1 MIRLLLV
8 DDHVLFREGLEHI
21 IAHWDDFEVIGDASN
36 GQEALTLARE
46 SLPDLVL
53 MDINMPVLNGIE
65 TARRMSHEIPST
77 HIVMLTV
84 SEDEENLFEAL
95 KAGARGYVLKNTPS
109 RRLHDLLRGVMHGET
124 PFSGIMAT
132 KILDEFNKSDTKAAL
147 PKPPGIEPLT
157 EREQQ
162 VLKLVVAGLSN
173 AEIAEQIALTENTVK
188 KYFHNILQKLQ
199 LNNRVEAAVYAVRE
213 GLVTK

>member
-1 MIRLLLV
+1 MNRLLVV

-21 IAHWDDFEVIGDASN
+21 IAHWDDFEVCGEASN
-36 GQEALTLARE
+36 GQEALALARE

-53 MDINMPVLNGIE
+53 MDINMPVMDGIE
-65 TARRMSHEIPST
+65 ATRRMSRDLPST

-84 SEDEENLFEAL
+84 SEDETNLFEAL
-95 KAGARGYVLKNTPS
+95 KAGARGYVLKNTPG

-124 PFSGIMAT
+124 PFSGVMAT
-132 KILDEFNKSDTKAAL
+132 KILDEFTKTDARTT
-147 PKPPGIEPLT
+147 PSKIVEVEPLS

-162 VLKLVVAGLSN
+162 ILKLVVDGLSN
-173 AEIAEQIALTENTVK
+173 AEIADRLALSENTVK

-213 GLVTK
+213 GLVKP

>member
-1 MIRLLLV
+1 MNRLLIV
-8 DDHVLFREGLEHI
+8 DDHVLFREGLVHI
-21 IAHWDDFEVIGDASN
+21 IAHWEDFEAIGEASN
-36 GQEALTLARE
+36 GQEALAFARE

-53 MDINMPVLNGIE
+53 MDINMPVMNGIE
-65 TARRMSHEIPST
+65 ATRIMAREIPST

-132 KILDEFNKSDTKAAL
+132 KILDEFNRTDTKALL
-147 PKPPGIEPLT
+147 PKSTPIEPLN
-157 EREQQ
+157 EREQEILKQ
-162 VLKLVVAGLSN
+162 VAAGRSN
-173 AEIAEQIALTENTVK
+173 AEIAERLGLAENTVK

-213 GLVTK
+213 GLVNK

>member
-1 MIRLLLV
+1 MNRLLIV

-21 IAHWDDFEVIGDASN
+21 IAHWDDFKVIGEASN
-36 GQEALTLARE
+36 GKEAVEMATE

-53 MDINMPVLNGIE
+53 MDIHMPVMDGIE
-65 TARRMSHEIPST
+65 AARRMSLEIPST

-84 SEDEENLFEAL
+84 AEEEENLFEAL

-109 RRLHDLLRGVMHGET
+109 RRLHELLRGVMYGET

-132 KILDEFNKSDTKAAL
+132 KILDEFNKAGAKTEPPKA
-147 PKPPGIEPLT
+147 PGIEPLN

-162 VLKLVVAGLSN
+162 VLQLVVAGQTN
-173 AEIAEQIALTENTVK
+173 AEIAQQVGLAENTVK

-213 GLVTK
+213 GLVQK

>member
-1 MIRLLLV
+1 MNRLLIV
-8 DDHVLFREGLEHI
+8 DDHVLFREGLVHI
-21 IAHWDDFEVIGDASN
+21 LAHWDDFEVIGESSN
-36 GQEALTLARE
+36 GQEALALARE

-53 MDINMPVLNGIE
+53 MDINMPVMNGIE
-65 TARRMSHEIPST
+65 ATRTMSREIPST

-132 KILDEFNKSDTKAAL
+132 KILDEFNRTDAKPLL
-147 PKPPGIEPLT
+147 PKSTPIEPLN
-157 EREQQ
+157 EREQEI
-162 VLKLVVAGLSN
+162 LKLVVAGQSN
-173 AEIAEQIALTENTVK
+173 SEIAEHLGLAENTVK

-213 GLVTK
+213 GLVNK